1 MAQLTTLTTADQ
13 VALAAAYGWKRAVYT
28 ALPERGTVN
37 SNYAVSVEEA
47 RYFLRINEGKSEAQ
61 VDAEAR
67 LVSFLHTSG
76 LPTPLPVR
84 TREHTW
90 HALVQHKPATLFPWI
105 IGLEADERAPGAAAR
120 AGALLAA
127 IHRAGVGY
135 PVAQLPPNA
144 YDLAALGA
152 RVDRIEQAG
161 GFADVVR
168 IARQELGRAIE
179 RDRGEFGLIHQDLFP
194 DNVLVDDAGA
204 PVAVL
209 DFEQATAGPRA
220 YDVAVTINA
229 WCWRDD
235 RFDLDAA
242 EALLAAYAEA
252 TPVPL
257 RAGQLLGE
265 LQLAAARFLI
275 TRVTDIELAADVHP
289 DLKARKNYRE
299 YLHRWEHWTAGHDH
313 DWAATR

>member
-1 MAQLTTLTTADQ
+1 MSFDSVFLILPAIERT
-13 VALAAAYGWKRAVYT
+13 YGWKRAAYT

-37 SNYAVSVEEA
+37 SNYAVTVEGA
-47 RYFLRINEGKSEAQ
+47 RYFLRINEGKREAQ

-67 LVSFLHTSG
+67 LVSFLHTNG

-84 TREHTW
+84 TRAHTW
-90 HALVQHKPATLFPWI
+90 HTLVQHKPVTLFQWI
-105 IGLEADERAPGAAAR
+105 DAKEADERVPGAAAQ

-127 IHRAGVGY
+127 THRAAVGY
-135 PVAQLPPNA
+135 PVAQLPPNG

-168 IARQELGRAIE
+168 IARQELLRAIE
-179 RDRGEFGLIHQDLFP
+179 RDRGELGLIHQDLFP

-204 PVAVL
+204 FVAVL

-235 RFDLDAA
+235 RFDLPAA
-242 EALLAAYAEA
+242 DALLAAYAAA

-257 RAGQLLGE
+257 PAGQLLGE
-265 LQLAAARFLI
+265 LQLAAVRFLI

-289 DLKARKNYRE
+289 ELKARKNYRE
-299 YLHRWEHWTAGHDH
+299 YLHRWEHWAAGHDH